1 MPRGR
6 RLLVAGGY
14 YHVINRGNDRSVVFH
29 DPAEYRSFLGLI
41 AAAQERI
48 RLQLLAFCLMPN
60 HFHMVVSPH
69 EQGQVSRWMHW
80 LLTTHTHRYHL
91 RHGTSGRVWQGRFKA
106 FPIKHDGHL
115 LTVLRYV
122 ERNALRS
129 GLVDRAEKW
138 CWGSLAWR
146 LERDGGDLLS
156 DLPIPLP
163 RGWARLVNE
172 PQTPAELEALRTCVN
187 REHPFG
193 DDPWV
198 KQTAWRLSPA
208 TPARPRGRPTK
219 NR

>member
-1 MPRGR
+1 
-6 RLLVAGGY
+6 LLVAGGY
-14 YHVINRGNDRSVVFH
+14 YHVINRGNDRSTVFH
-29 DPAEYRSFLGLI
+29 GPAEYQSFLGLV

-48 RLQLLAFCLMPN
+48 RLELLAFCLMPN
-60 HFHMVVSPH
+60 HFHMVVSPR
-69 EQGQVSRWMHW
+69 EQGHVSRWMHW

-115 LTVLRYV
+115 LAVLRYV

-129 GLVDRAEKW
+129 GLVDHAEKW
-138 CWGSLAWR
+138 RWGSLALR
-146 LERDGGDLLS
+146 LEGDYGDLLA
-156 DLPIPLP
+156 DPPVALP
-163 RGWARLVNE
+163 RDWPRRVNE
-172 PQTPAELEALRTCVN
+172 PQTPTELEALRTCVN

-198 KQTAWRLSPA
+198 NQIAWRLSPA
-208 TPARPRGRPTK
+208 TPARPRGRPPK

>member
-1 MPRGR
+1 
-6 RLLVAGGY
+6 LLVAGGY
-14 YHVINRGNDRSVVFH
+14 YNVINRGNDRSTVFH
-29 DPAEYRSFLGLI
+29 GPAEYQSFLGLV

-48 RLQLLAFCLMPN
+48 RLELLAFCLMPN
-60 HFHMVVSPH
+60 HFHMVVSPR
-69 EQGQVSRWMHW
+69 EQGHVSRWMHW

-129 GLVDRAEKW
+129 GLVDHAEKW
-138 CWGSLAWR
+138 RWGSLALR
-146 LERDGGDLLS
+146 LEGDDGDLLA
-156 DLPIPLP
+156 DPPVALP
-163 RGWARLVNE
+163 RDWPRRVNE
-172 PQTPAELEALRTCVN
+172 PQTPTELEALRTCVN

-198 KQTAWRLSPA
+198 NQIAWRLSPA
-208 TPARPRGRPTK
+208 TPARPRGRPPK

>member
-1 MPRGR
+1 
-6 RLLVAGGY
+6 LLVAGGY
-14 YHVINRGNDRSVVFH
+14 YHVINRGNDRSTVFH
-29 DPAEYRSFLGLI
+29 GPAEYQSFLGLV

-48 RLQLLAFCLMPN
+48 RLELLAFCLMPN
-60 HFHMVVSPH
+60 HFHMVVSPR
-69 EQGQVSRWMHW
+69 EQGHVSRWMHW

-129 GLVDRAEKW
+129 GLVDHAEKW
-138 CWGSLAWR
+138 RWGSLALR
-146 LERDGGDLLS
+146 LEGDDGDLLA
-156 DLPIPLP
+156 DPPVALP
-163 RGWARLVNE
+163 RDWPRRVNE
-172 PQTPAELEALRTCVN
+172 PQTPTELEALRTCVN

-198 KQTAWRLSPA
+198 NQIAWRLSPA
-208 TPARPRGRPTK
+208 TPARPRGRPPK